1 MILDAGF
8 PPDPRV
14 ENEAVSLIEE
24 KHKIHLFCLDYSHKL
39 KIKETING
47 LFVHRARLPK
57 HVYSYSA
64 LAYTLPYYHLY
75 LLNSLRKFIK
85 ENDIDIIHIHDIQV
99 ARSVFW
105 INKIFKL
112 PIVLDLH
119 ENRPEIMKFYYHV
132 NSGLGKLLISPNK
145 WKKFEFKYIEKA
157 DHVITVTN
165 EACDYYVQN
174 IGVDKAKFCTV
185 PNTVR
190 EAFYSDFISNSDIKE
205 RFKDYFT
212 LVYLGE
218 TGTRRGLLTVL
229 ESLKYLIPE
238 IPNLKILIVGKS
250 KEDHILKDYV
260 IENNYQ
266 KHVEFEG
273 WKSFELFQSYISAS
287 DIGICPI
294 HKNLHHDTTYANK
307 IFQYMAFGK
316 PIVVSDCTSQKN
328 LVEKYE
334 CGLVFKDRDSK
345 DFADKVISIA
355 KNDYFYKTLSSN
367 AENTVKNHLNWE
379 ETSKDLKLIYENE
392 RNKKR

>member
-57 HVYSYSA
+57 HVYSFSA

-105 INKIFKL
+105 IYKIFKL

-145 WKKFEFKYIEKA
+145 
-157 DHVITVTN
+157 
-165 EACDYYVQN
+165 
-174 IGVDKAKFCTV
+174 
-185 PNTVR
+185 
-190 EAFYSDFISNSDIKE
+190 
-205 RFKDYFT
+205 
-212 LVYLGE
+212 
-218 TGTRRGLLTVL
+218 
-229 ESLKYLIPE
+229 
-238 IPNLKILIVGKS
+238 
-250 KEDHILKDYV
+250 
-260 IENNYQ
+260 
-266 KHVEFEG
+266 
-273 WKSFELFQSYISAS
+273 
-287 DIGICPI
+287 
-294 HKNLHHDTTYANK
+294 
-307 IFQYMAFGK
+307 
-316 PIVVSDCTSQKN
+316 
-328 LVEKYE
+328 
-334 CGLVFKDRDSK
+334 
-345 DFADKVISIA
+345 
-355 KNDYFYKTLSSN
+355 
-367 AENTVKNHLNWE
+367 
-379 ETSKDLKLIYENE
+379 
-392 RNKKR
+392 